1 MTATSPTQRKKTRRP
16 TLRIRDVNA
25 TLEALKRN
33 GMTPTALDTLPDGT
47 FRWHFTPPSHDDGDE
62 LDRELAEF
70 DKKHGYS

>member
-1 MTATSPTQRKKTRRP
+1 MADLAPTPKKKNRRP
-16 TLRIRDVNA
+16 ALRIRDVNA
-25 TLEALKRN
+25 TLEALKKN

-47 FRWHFTPPSHDDGDE
+47 FRWHFTPPAQNDEDD

>member
-1 MTATSPTQRKKTRRP
+1 MT
-16 TLRIRDVNA
+16 A
-25 TLEALKRN
+25 TLEALKKN

-47 FRWHFTPPSHDDGDE
+47 FRWHFTPPAQNDEDD

>member
-1 MTATSPTQRKKTRRP
+1 MTAINPTAKKKARRP

-47 FRWHFTPPSHDDGDE
+47 FRWHFTPPTQDDGDE

-70 DKKHGYS
+70 DRKHGYS

>member
-1 MTATSPTQRKKTRRP
+1 MTTTNVVQRKKTRRP

-25 TLEALKRN
+25 TLEALKKN

-47 FRWHFTPPSHDDGDE
+47 FRWHFTSPSLDDGDE

>member
-1 MTATSPTQRKKTRRP
+1 MTEATSAANRKQRRP
-16 TLRIRDVNA
+16 SLRVRDVAA
-25 TLEALKRN
+25 TLEALKKN

-47 FRWHFTPPSHDDGDE
+47 FRWHFTPPAQSDEDD

>member
-1 MTATSPTQRKKTRRP
+1 MTAAIPAAHRKQRRP
-16 TLRIRDVNA
+16 ALRVRDVTA
-25 TLEALKRN
+25 TLEALKKN

-47 FRWHFTPPSHDDGDE
+47 FRWHFTPPAQNDEDD

>member
-1 MTATSPTQRKKTRRP
+1 MTATNAVQTKKTRRP

-25 TLEALKRN
+25 TLEALKKN

-47 FRWHFTPPSHDDGDE
+47 FRWHFTPPSQYDGDE

>member
-1 MTATSPTQRKKTRRP
+1 VTATSTSLKKKARRP

-47 FRWHFTPPSHDDGDE
+47 FRWHFTPPALDNGDE

-70 DKKHGYS
+70 DRKHGYS